1 MRKIIFYVFLHLII
15 ACQKKEIS
23 VETILTSDSVQT
35 WQMFRNGLPENGE
48 NEYFT
53 YYSFGKD
60 SSLLKIQNC
69 MGIRDHYNSID
80 WTGLWF
86 INKDSLFLNNY
97 PNHINKKF
105 PKGLSSKYKILKISK
120 DTLFLSQ
127 NQISFYLLK
136 IDKKEI
142 KNECGI
148 PIQVNHFENGGKI
161 YSEDFYQIDE
171 ITRSALSNE
180 INF

>member
-69 MGIRDHYNSID
+69 
-80 WTGLWF
+80 
-86 INKDSLFLNNY
+86 
-97 PNHINKKF
+97 
-105 PKGLSSKYKILKISK
+105 
-120 DTLFLSQ
+120 
-127 NQISFYLLK
+127 
-136 IDKKEI
+136 
-142 KNECGI
+142 
-148 PIQVNHFENGGKI
+148 
-161 YSEDFYQIDE
+161 
-171 ITRSALSNE
+171 
-180 INF
+180 